1 MPARTKG
8 EADEGRTR
16 EKKSKRIVLLVS
28 VDAVRGIG
36 FRVTVCHP
44 GSLTDMIGRPAPNI
58 EIISSTNKKLPDRFD
73 FFPT

>member
-1 MPARTKG
+1 M
-8 EADEGRTR
+8 
-16 EKKSKRIVLLVS
+16 LLVS

-44 GSLTDMIGRPAPNI
+44 GSLTDVIGRPAPNV

-73 FFPT
+73 FFPMFN